1 MKITVISYSLT
12 GNNEALAKSLAGALS
27 AEHVSVTEPGRRN
40 MGTIGFDMMFKRTP
54 KVSVP
59 AVRPEDRDLV
69 VFVGPVWM
77 GQVASPF
84 RACFKELGPRLGK
97 YAFVS
102 VCGGADGPNPKLA
115 AELTRRLGKEPAALV
130 EMHKA
135 DFLPR
140 EPKPTRDDTMKYQ
153 INDEQI
159 RQLTDKA
166 MFALAAAVGQPQGQ
180 AKG

>member
-1 MKITVISYSLT
+1 MKVSVISYSLT
-12 GNNEALAKSLAGALS
+12 GNNEALAKGLAGALS
-27 AEHVSVTEPGRRN
+27 AEHVSITEPGRRN

-59 AVRPEDRDLV
+59 AVKPEERDLL

-115 AELTRRLGKEPAALV
+115 FELTERLGKEPVALI
-130 EMHKA
+130 ELHKA
-135 DFLPR
+135 GLLPP
-140 EPKPTRDDTMKYQ
+140 EPKPTRNDTMGYRISAAEVKLL
-153 INDEQI
+153 IE
-159 RQLTDKA
+159 KA
-166 MFALAAAVGQPQGQ
+166 VSGLKKVAV
-180 AKG
+180 

>member
-1 MKITVISYSLT
+1 MKVSVISYSLT

-27 AEHVSVTEPGRRN
+27 AEHVRITERGRRN
-40 MGTIGFDMMFKRTP
+40 MGTIGFDMMLKWTP
-54 KVSVP
+54 KVTVP
-59 AVRPEDRDLV
+59 AVRPEDSDLV

-115 AELTRRLGKEPAALV
+115 SELTVRLGKDPVALI
-130 EMHKA
+130 ELPKA
-135 DFLPR
+135 SLLPP
-140 EPKPTRDDTMKYQ
+140 EPKPTRNDTMGYRISEAEVKL
-153 INDEQI
+153 
-159 RQLTDKA
+159 LTEKA
-166 MFALAAAVGQPQGQ
+166 VSGLKKVAV
-180 AKG
+180 

>member
-1 MKITVISYSLT
+1 MKISVISYSLT

-27 AEHVSVTEPGRRN
+27 AEHVSITEPGRRN

-59 AVRPEDRDLV
+59 AVRPEERDLV

-84 RACFKELGPRLGK
+84 RACFQELGPRLDK

-115 AELTRRLGKEPAALV
+115 SELMERLGKGPVALI
-130 EMHKA
+130 ELHKA
-135 DFLPR
+135 SLLPPV
-140 EPKPTRDDTMKYQ
+140 PKPTRNDTMRYRISEAEVKL
-153 INDEQI
+153 
-159 RQLTDKA
+159 LTEKA
-166 MFALAAAVGQPQGQ
+166 VSGLKKVTV
-180 AKG
+180 

>member
-1 MKITVISYSLT
+1 MKISVISYSLT

-27 AEHVSVTEPGRRN
+27 AEHVSITEPGRRN

-59 AVRPEDRDLV
+59 AVRPEERDLV

-84 RACFKELGPRLGK
+84 RACFKDLGPRLGK

-102 VCGGADGPNPKLA
+102 ICGGADGPNPKLA
-115 AELTRRLGKEPAALV
+115 SELTARLGKAPAALV
-130 EMHKA
+130 EVLKA
-135 DFLPR
+135 DFLPS
-140 EPKPTRDDTMKYQ
+140 EPKPTRKDTMAFKVSDAQ
-153 INDEQI
+153 VKD
-159 RQLTDKA
+159 LTEKA
-166 MFALAAAVGQPQGQ
+166 VSALKKVTG
-180 AKG
+180 